1 MRLRGLGMKYKLGD
15 LIELSENV
23 NSALKYKAKDVKG
36 MTITKQVIPTKANV
50 KSTDLSKFYIVEP
63 EEFIYNPR
71 THGKKIGLGFNDTD
85 KPFLISWNNIAFN
98 VIDKNIVLPTYLYIN
113 FCRDEWD
120 RQACF
125 DSWGS
130 STEVFAWKDLCS
142 MEIDL
147 PPIDIQKKYVAVY
160 KAMLANQQAYEQGL
174 DELKLACDIAVE
186 KIKKNSELIK
196 VDELVEEIDNR
207 NIGGKIMNLQGINI
221 SKTFMPS
228 LAKINEGNIE
238 KYKVVKNNEFAYS
251 AMQTGR
257 DECIRIALYNENEPC
272 IVSPAYSVLGV
283 KSPKILPEYFMKWFS
298 RKESD
303 RLGAFISDSS
313 VRASLELSEFFQIEI
328 PVPDLDIQKSIVDI
342 YKVYLER
349 KAISEKLKEQIKNIC
364 PVLIKG
370 ATDEAKKLKTAS

>member
-1 MRLRGLGMKYKLGD
+1 MEFNHIKFADIIEEVDERNFSGEVKDFYGININKEFMPTIADTTNLNPTKYK
-15 LIELSENV
+15 
-23 NSALKYKAKDVKG
+23 
-36 MTITKQVIPTKANV
+36 
-50 KSTDLSKFYIVEP
+50 IVRKNR
-63 EEFIYNPR
+63 FLFSGAQTGRDNCIR
-71 THGKKIGLGFNDTD
+71 IGLYSDEKSVIVSPSYMTFELNQPELILPEYFFMLFHSKEMDRYGA
-85 KPFLISWNNIAFN
+85 FLSDGSVRANLDWNIFLG
-98 VIDKNIVLPTYLYIN
+98 I
-113 FCRDEWD
+113 
-120 RQACF
+120 
-125 DSWGS
+125 
-130 STEVFAWKDLCS
+130 
-142 MEIDL
+142 EIDV
-147 PPIDIQKKYVAVY
+147 PSIDIQSKYVAVY

-221 SKTFMPS
+221 TKNFMPS
-228 LAKINEGNIE
+228 LAKINKKNIE
-238 KYKVVKNNEFAYS
+238 KYKVVNKNEFAYS

-257 DECIRIALYNENEPC
+257 DECIRIALYGESEPC
-272 IVSPAYSVLGV
+272 IVSPAYSVLAV

-303 RLGAFISDSS
+303 RHGAFISDSS
-313 VRASLELSEFFQIEI
+313 VRASLDLSEFLGVEI

-370 ATDEAKKLKTAS
+370 ATDEAKKLATAS

>member
-1 MRLRGLGMKYKLGD
+1 MRFNHIRIGDIVEEYKQACGVSNLTVWDISG
-15 LIELSENV
+15 IN
-23 NSALKYKAKDVKG
+23 KDKEFFEPS
-36 MTITKQVIPTKANV
+36 KQVGADTSN
-50 KSTDLSKFYIVEP
+50 YRIVP
-63 EEFIYNPR
+63 PNYFACNLMHVGR
-71 THGKKIGLGFNDTD
+71 D
-85 KPFLISWNNIAFN
+85 
-98 VIDKNIVLPTYLYIN
+98 IVLPISLNTTENNKIVSPAYTTFKLTNNDELLNEYFFIWLKSPEKDRFFWLFTDASVRDGLAWED
-113 FCRDEWD
+113 FCNI
-120 RQACF
+120 
-125 DSWGS
+125 
-130 STEVFAWKDLCS
+130 
-142 MEIDL
+142 EIDV
-147 PPIDIQKKYVAVY
+147 PSIDIQSKYVAVY

-221 SKTFMPS
+221 TKNFMPS
-228 LAKINEGNIE
+228 LAKINKKNIE
-238 KYKVVKNNEFAYS
+238 KYKVVNKNEFAYS

-257 DECIRIALYNENEPC
+257 DECIRIALYGESEPC
-272 IVSPAYSVLGV
+272 IVSPAYSVLAV

-303 RLGAFISDSS
+303 RHGAFISDSS
-313 VRASLELSEFFQIEI
+313 VRASLDLSEFLGVEI

-370 ATDEAKKLKTAS
+370 ATDEAKKLATAS